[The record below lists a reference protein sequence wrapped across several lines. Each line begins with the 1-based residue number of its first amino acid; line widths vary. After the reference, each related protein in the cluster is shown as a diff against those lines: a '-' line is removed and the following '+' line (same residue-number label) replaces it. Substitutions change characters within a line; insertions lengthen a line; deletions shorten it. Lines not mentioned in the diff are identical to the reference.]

1 MKRVTVY
8 ETVNSKHDFFKK
20 KWHGTCH
27 TEDRDVKDASINI
40 IFDDDEECKVVKTFL
55 MSKGYMGFSVS
66 ILETSNP
73 KEYSMRINEPVKELG
88 IILDLI
94 KDNFKF
100 TNI

>member
-1 MKRVTVY
+1 MKKITVY
-8 ETVNSKHDFFKK
+8 ETVKTVTEFYKK
-20 KWHGTCH
+20 KWQGVCK
-27 TEDRDVKDASINI
+27 TEDRDIKDASINI
-40 IFDDDEECKVVKTFL
+40 IFDDEDECKVVKVL
-55 MSKGYMGFSVS
+55 LSSKGYNDFHVSV
-66 ILETSNP
+66 LEITDP